1 MTNYVNDAAKT
12 AFLFP
17 GQGSQFVGMGRDFL
31 EQSDD
36 ARRLMRLA
44 EEISGFPLAR
54 LCLEGPMEELTRT
67 LHLQPAMTV
76 LNLICLQAV
85 RQAGI
90 NAAFFAGH
98 SLGEYSALAAAGV
111 LSPEDTLRLVT
122 ERGRLMER
130 ESAAH
135 PGAMSAILKL
145 TIDQVREIV
154 AAAATKGVVVAANH
168 NSEMQVVISGDAAG
182 VEAAAALAGQQGGK
196 AVALP
201 VSGAWHSPLVA
212 GAVPDFAR
220 VMEQTI
226 FHAPQGEIMFNVTAA
241 TETDPVAIRAI
252 MSRQIAAMVKW
263 HDTILA
269 MHRQGVTTFIEVGP
283 KNVLTGLLK
292 KILPK
297 GHGCLCLQVEDA
309 ASLKACLETVQR

>member
-1 MTNYVNDAAKT
+1 MTDYVNDAAKT

-44 EEISGFPLAR
+44 EEISGFPLAS
-54 LCLEGPMEELTRT
+54 LCLEGPMAELTRT

-154 AAAATKGVVVAANH
+154 AAAAAKGVVVAANH

-220 VMEQTI
+220 VMAQTS

-241 TETDPVAIRAI
+241 PETDPVAIRTI

-309 ASLKACLETVQR
+309 ASLKVCLETLPR